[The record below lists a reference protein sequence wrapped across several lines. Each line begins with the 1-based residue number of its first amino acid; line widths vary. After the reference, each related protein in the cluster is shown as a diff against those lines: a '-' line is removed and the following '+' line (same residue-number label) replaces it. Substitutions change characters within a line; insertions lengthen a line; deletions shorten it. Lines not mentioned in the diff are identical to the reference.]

1 MATASIGKVVKLN
14 DEMADVMAEA
24 FKKPYKR
31 VKVEEGLIDSK
42 VDPKLIAKLKKM

>member
-14 DEMADVMAEA
+14 DEMADVMIEA

-31 VKVEEGLIDSK
+31 VKVDESFVDTK
-42 VDPKLIAKLKKM
+42 ADPKLIAKLKKM